1 MTISW
6 YGEGCFKI
14 QAGDLTIL
22 TDPINS
28 ASGLQTPRGKFNIII
43 KTLSAW
49 PIMAETNAETKETI
63 NVFGP
68 GKYEIKNAAIEG
80 WLMEKE
86 STDKLLKTVYV
97 MELDEVK
104 FGFFGHIAK
113 ELDSKLEEFFKNLD
127 VLLIPAGGKPFI
139 DQQSAAKLCR
149 RLSPKTV
156 VPAFYKIPGLKRL
169 SENPAQFYKELGQQ
183 KEEKPEEKFSF
194 RKKDLAGLKMK
205 IVQLRA

>member
-22 TDPINS
+22 TDPVNS
-28 ASGLQTPRGKFNIII
+28 ASGLQTPRGKFDITI

-49 PIMAETNAETKETI
+49 PIMAENNAETKETV

-80 WLMEKE
+80 WPLEKE
-86 STDKLLKTVYV
+86 STDKFLKTIYI

-104 FGFFGHIAK
+104 FGFLGHIAK
-113 ELDSKLEEFFKNLD
+113 ELDPKLEEFFKGLD

-139 DQQSAAKLCR
+139 DAQPAAKLCR
-149 RLSPKTV
+149 ALSPKTII
-156 VPAFYKIPGLKRL
+156 PAFFKIPNLKRQTETL
-169 SENPAQFYKELGQQ
+169 AQFYKELGQ
-183 KEEKPEEKFSF
+183 KEEKAEEKFSF
-194 RKKDLAGLKMK
+194 RKKDLVGFKMK
-205 IVQLRA
+205 VIKLTP